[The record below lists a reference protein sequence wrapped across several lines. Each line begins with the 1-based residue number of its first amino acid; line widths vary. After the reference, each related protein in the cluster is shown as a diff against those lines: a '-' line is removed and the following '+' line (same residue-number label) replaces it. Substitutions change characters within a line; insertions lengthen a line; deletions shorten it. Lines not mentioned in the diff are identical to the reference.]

1 METKNVPITHAVRLE
16 NWRVQLHLKWSIIFN
31 HNISGRSDDS
41 NIMASTCWCCHP
53 KDGRDQP
60 KSGEVCLNLEPQKT
74 PLSYRPRTTHGS
86 LTMFISRQAALLL
99 LRATRSKISISTRYI
114 RARPLPTIQVLT
126 STITKSSHSR
136 FYSQDAPKPSKFY
149 SFQEVLLSS
158 AFHSLNL
165 LTDLRSKPSFARPLQ
180 TPF

>member
-1 METKNVPITHAVRLE
+1 MTTAIL
-16 NWRVQLHLKWSIIFN
+16 WL
-31 HNISGRSDDS
+31 
-41 NIMASTCWCCHP
+41 
-53 KDGRDQP
+53 QP
-60 KSGEVCLNLEPQKT
+60 ADVVIQKTAGINRNPGKLCLNLEPQKT

-126 STITKSSHSR
+126 STITKSSSHSR